1 MTLVYAS
8 CTNLWLTFSLNAIVL
23 VERKSE
29 TLDHAMSSEYLVLYI
44 FFLSSLIFMSP
55 DISHRCVFAVHVFS
69 ICDLISLKLCS
80 LKVVL
85 SISWTSSL
93 LWKTFVFILMIF
105 SHVIFL
111 FHSNASILLNLF
123 LLIGPHC
130 WPL

>member
-1 MTLVYAS
+1 
-8 CTNLWLTFSLNAIVL
+8 LNAIVL

-55 DISHRCVFAVHVFS
+55 DISHRCFFAVHVFS

-85 SISWTSSL
+85 SISWTSQVYCEKL
-93 LWKTFVFILMIF
+93 L
-105 SHVIFL
+105 FL
-111 FHSNASILLNLF
+111 F
-123 LLIGPHC
+123 
-130 WPL
+130 